1 MAAVDAVLVVI
12 YGDVAAE
19 VVISAFVASLTRVV
33 AAVDA
38 ILVVISGDVAAE
50 VVISVVVV
58 SGHVVG
64 CFVVVAGVGAD
75 VRAPL
80 LKRKIM
86 IFCAM

>member
-1 MAAVDAVLVVI
+1 MAAVDAVLVI
-12 YGDVAAE
+12 SGEVAAE
-19 VVISAFVASLTRVV
+19 VVISAVVASLTRVV
-33 AAVDA
+33 AAIDA
-38 ILVVISGDVAAE
+38 VLVVISGDVAAE

-64 CFVVVAGVGAD
+64 CFVVVAGVGAG

-86 IFCAM
+86 IFFAM